1 MSENKIF
8 GYDVIKIEQSDSDF
22 PERLKNIP
30 SKPKVLY
37 TIGNIKLLNKKEIVA
52 IVGTRDADKYGVE
65 ITKRFSKA
73 LSENNICIISGLARG
88 IDTIA
93 HLNSLSNKGRTIAV
107 LASGFNHIY
116 PNENKI
122 LVEKILQNNGLIIS
136 EYPPDQEI
144 DMSKFRHRNR
154 IISGMSLGVL
164 VVEARLNSGS
174 MITANLAIKQSKPI
188 FCIPG
193 NLTDPLS
200 LGCNKLI
207 SNGANLVISPLD
219 VMNYIGIEEQEEEI
233 NSKYKDIYYA
243 IGNIPSTVDEII
255 ERSGKTVAEVNTTL
269 VMLELENKVINL
281 PGGRY
286 VIKYKMKEDVKNV
299 L

>member
-136 EYPPDQEI
+136 EYPPNQEI

-174 MITANLAIKQSKPI
+174 MITANLAIKQSKPV

>member
-93 HLNSLSNKGRTIAV
+93 HLNSFSNKGRTIAV
-107 LASGFNHIY
+107 LA
-116 PNENKI
+116 
-122 LVEKILQNNGLIIS
+122 
-136 EYPPDQEI
+136 
-144 DMSKFRHRNR
+144 
-154 IISGMSLGVL
+154 
-164 VVEARLNSGS
+164 
-174 MITANLAIKQSKPI
+174 
-188 FCIPG
+188 
-193 NLTDPLS
+193 
-200 LGCNKLI
+200 
-207 SNGANLVISPLD
+207 
-219 VMNYIGIEEQEEEI
+219 
-233 NSKYKDIYYA
+233 
-243 IGNIPSTVDEII
+243 
-255 ERSGKTVAEVNTTL
+255 
-269 VMLELENKVINL
+269 
-281 PGGRY
+281 
-286 VIKYKMKEDVKNV
+286 
-299 L
+299 

>member
-37 TIGNIKLLNKKEIVA
+37 AVGNIKLLNKKEIVA

-174 MITANLAIKQSKPI
+174 MITANLAIKQSKPV

-193 NLTDPLS
+193 NLTDSLS

-219 VMNYIGIEEQEEEI
+219 VMNYIGIEEQEAEI

-269 VMLELENKVINL
+269 VMLELEDKVINL